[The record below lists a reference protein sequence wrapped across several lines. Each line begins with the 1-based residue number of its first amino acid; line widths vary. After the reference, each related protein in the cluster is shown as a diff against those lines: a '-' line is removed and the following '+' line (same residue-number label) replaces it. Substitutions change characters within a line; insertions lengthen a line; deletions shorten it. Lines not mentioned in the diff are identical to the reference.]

1 MAPKKSSAKKGNGG
15 NKSNFFLRFVDV
27 NSYIFFPDLIP
38 FVSLFFEKLATKV
51 ANKREIRKLEIMNS
65 FLNL

>member
-1 MAPKKSSAKKGNGG
+1 MGKPRI
-15 NKSNFFLRFVDV
+15 FFLGFVNF

-38 FVSLFFEKLATKV
+38 FVSLFFGKLATKV

-65 FLNL
+65 ILNL